1 MPTSRPR
8 VSPTP
13 FWYYLGAVYALY
25 GAYLLGRVGGLLSPY
40 LPASLPL
47 PALILLDLVALPALI
62 FAWLWRDRPPV
73 ALVGAVVIVT
83 VGMLAGFWGLGPTA
97 VDAAFHSLLPGKAIV
112 MIGSSVLMAGYEA
125 RVLWEVVSLRR
136 RTNFDV
142 VISRKTAVG
151 PGDSWV
157 VRRWKKAL
165 AAELRLWTYGL
176 VRKAPALSE
185 FPGDRHFSYGSQSAN
200 ASTWMAWAV
209 INLLPLPIL
218 HLLMDKISPGVAY
231 VSSIMTLFSALW
243 CLAEAR
249 ASRFRPVSLDSKSL
263 HLRYG
268 LSVERTIE
276 LSGIQVARSLS
287 WKDLDARDVTRYAG
301 FGGVNLRL
309 ELRGGEVIHLGLD
322 DPRGFLDEMTR
333 LKATL
338 RT

>member
-1 MPTSRPR
+1 MPTSRFSI
-8 VSPTP
+8 SPTY

-25 GAYLLGRVGGLLSPY
+25 VVFILGRVGELLSPY
-40 LPASLPL
+40 LPVSLPL
-47 PALILLDLVALPALI
+47 PAFILLDLVALPALI

-73 ALVGAVVIVT
+73 ALVGAIVIVT
-83 VGMLAGFWGLGPTA
+83 VGILAGLLGLGPTV
-97 VDAAFHSLLPGKAIV
+97 VDAEFRSLVPGKAIV
-112 MIGSSVLMAGYEA
+112 MIGLSVLMAGYEA

-142 VISRKTAVG
+142 VISRQTAVA

-165 AAELRLWTYGL
+165 AVELRFWTYGL
-176 VRKAPALSE
+176 VRKAPALTE
-185 FPGDRHFSYGSQSAN
+185 FPGDRHFCYGSQSAN
-200 ASTWMAWAV
+200 ASTWIAWAV

-218 HLLMDKISPGVAY
+218 HLLMDKISPSVAY
-231 VSSIMTLFSALW
+231 VGTVTTLLSALW
-243 CLAEAR
+243 CFAEAR
-249 ASRFRPVSLDSKSL
+249 ASRSRPVSLDSKSL

-268 LSVERTIE
+268 LSVGRTIE
-276 LSGIQVARSLS
+276 LSDIQVARSLS
-287 WKDLDARDVTRYAG
+287 WKDLDTRGVTRYAG

-322 DPRGFLDEMTR
+322 DPRGFLDEMTC

-338 RT
+338 YT